1 LKKIYL
7 SPPHLSQNEKKYILE
22 AINSNWIAPV
32 GPFLNKFEK
41 KITRYLNVK
50 HALCVNSGTAAIH
63 LALRVLGIKKNDI
76 VLCQNFTFIG
86 SVYPILYCNAEP
98 VFIGS
103 EDESWNMSPNFLRN
117 SILKLK
123 KKKLYPKAI
132 ILVHL
137 YGMPAKVGEI
147 KKVAKEFDIPI
158 IEDAAEALGSSISGK
173 MCGSFGDIG
182 ILSFNGNK
190 IITTSGGGALVSNNK
205 KYIELARHLS
215 QQARDNFIH
224 YEHSTIGYNYRMS
237 NLLAAIGLAQM
248 EVLNERIK
256 LRRKNFQNYERLFK
270 KNKNLNFQRERIE
283 NKNKI
288 FSNRWLTTVTINNKE
303 SSINQIVKFL
313 DKENIE
319 IRPLWK
325 PMNLQPILK
334 KFKYFGESLEEKLYS
349 RGFCLP
355 SGSNLSMSDKRNIYK
370 KLSKILNK

>member
-1 LKKIYL
+1 MKKIYL

-256 LRRKNFQNYERLFK
+256 LRRKNFQNYEKLFK

-303 SSINQIVKFL
+303 SSINEIVKFL

-355 SGSNLSMSDKRNIYK
+355 SGSNLSMSDKRNIFK

>member
-1 LKKIYL
+1 MKKIYL

-256 LRRKNFQNYERLFK
+256 LRRKNFQNYEKLFK

-303 SSINQIVKFL
+303 SSINEIVKFL